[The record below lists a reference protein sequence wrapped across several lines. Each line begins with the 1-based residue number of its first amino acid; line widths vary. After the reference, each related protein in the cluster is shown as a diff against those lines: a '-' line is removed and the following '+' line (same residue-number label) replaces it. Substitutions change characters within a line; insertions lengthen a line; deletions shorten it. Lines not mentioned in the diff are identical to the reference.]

1 MSVASS
7 GSVEEL
13 RSELLNL
20 ESQLLIVIESVKKI
34 NKRLKHLEAFAAQA
48 GFEPDREAS
57 LSEKFD
63 DDHDSCVIC

>member
-13 RSELLNL
+13 RTELLNL
-20 ESQLLIVIESVKKI
+20 ESQMLVVIESVKKI
-34 NKRLKHLEAFAAQA
+34 NKRLKELETFASQA
-48 GFEPDREAS
+48 GFEPDTES
-57 LSEKFD
+57 ILTGNFD